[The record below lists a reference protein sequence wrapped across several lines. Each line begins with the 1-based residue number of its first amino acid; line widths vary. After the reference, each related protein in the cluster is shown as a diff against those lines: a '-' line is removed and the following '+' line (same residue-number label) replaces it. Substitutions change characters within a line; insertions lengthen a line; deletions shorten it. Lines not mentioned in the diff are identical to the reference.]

1 MKLMIVTG
9 TRPEIIKLSPVIKEC
24 LERGLD
30 ITLVHSGQHY
40 SYEMDRIFFEEL
52 DLPEPDYN
60 LEAGSGTHGCQTAS
74 ILCGIEKLMIADRP
88 DWVIVQGDTNTV
100 LASALAASKLHIKVA
115 HVEAGCRSYNRMMP
129 EEINRVLTDHV
140 SDLLFVQSDE
150 IRVILLGEG
159 IKDEKIEVVGN
170 TIVDAVIQNLSIANE
185 KSVILQKTG
194 VSPGKYGLLTLHRQE
209 NVDDPDR
216 FSRILDG
223 VGRVAERYGISFVY
237 PVHPRS
243 RKMIAEHNIHVPEN
257 IIRVDPVGFLDFLS
271 LESSAYLI
279 MTDSGGVQFEACV
292 LRVPCVTL
300 RDETEIPETV
310 IVGSNVVAGTD
321 PVQIL
326 RASERMVNV
335 PRDWPNPFGDGDS
348 GKKIID
354 RIMAGN

>member
-24 LERGLD
+24 IYRGLD

-52 DLPEPDYN
+52 GLPEPDYN
-60 LEAGSGTHGCQTAS
+60 LEAGSGSHGCQTAS
-74 ILCGIEKLMIADRP
+74 ILCGIEKLMMEVNP

-115 HVEAGCRSYNRMMP
+115 HVEAGCRSYNKLMP
-129 EEINRVLTDHV
+129 EEINRVLTDHI

-159 IKDEKIEVVGN
+159 IKDEKIVVVGN
-170 TIVDAVIQNLSIANE
+170 TIVDAVIQNLEIANE
-185 KSVILQKTG
+185 KSGILEKTDL
-194 VSPGKYGLLTLHRQE
+194 SPGKYGLLTLHRQE
-209 NVDDPDR
+209 NVDDPER

-223 VGRVAERYGISFVY
+223 VGRVSERYGISFIY

-243 RKMIAEHNIHVPEN
+243 QKMIREHGIQVPDSIVRIE
-257 IIRVDPVGFLDFLS
+257 PVGFLDFLR
-271 LESSAYLI
+271 LESTSYI
-279 MTDSGGVQFEACV
+279 VMTDSGGVQFEACV

-300 RDETEIPETV
+300 RDETEIPET
-310 IVGSNVVAGTD
+310 IAVGSNLVAGTD

-326 RASERMVNV
+326 RASEKMVNV
-335 PRDWPNPFGDGDS
+335 QKDWPNPFGDGDS

-354 RIMAGN
+354 RIMLES